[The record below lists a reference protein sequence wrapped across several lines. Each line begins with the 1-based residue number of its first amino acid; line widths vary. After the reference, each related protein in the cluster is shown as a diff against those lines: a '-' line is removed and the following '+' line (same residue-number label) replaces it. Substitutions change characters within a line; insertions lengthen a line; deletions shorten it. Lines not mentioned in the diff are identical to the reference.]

1 MIDRT
6 LIETLIANAIEG
18 TSCFV
23 VELKIGNSNEINVEL
38 DSDEGVSVEDCMMVS
53 RGIEHNLD
61 REEADFSLK
70 VTSPGA
76 DQPLKVW
83 RQYKRHVGRTLK
95 IETAEGQ
102 ELKGEL
108 IAVNDEEITIITAPQ
123 KVKKGKKK
131 ETVEPEEIALK
142 RDDIKSATVVLSF
155 K

>member
-6 LIETLIANAIEG
+6 LIETLIANATEG
-18 TSCFV
+18 TPCFL
-23 VELKIGNSNEINVEL
+23 VELKIGNANEISVEV
-38 DSDEGVSVEDCMMVS
+38 DSDEGISIEDCMMVS

-83 RQYKRHVGRTLK
+83 RQYKRHLGRTLK

-102 ELKGEL
+102 QLKGEL
-108 IAVNDEEITIITAPQ
+108 IAVNEEQITIVTAPE

-131 ETVEPEEIALK
+131 ETVDPEEISLK
-142 RDDIKSATVVLSF
+142 KDEIKSATVVLSF